1 MSFMSGTSGATS
13 GVFSGVNSSAS
24 PGLYRSTMAGSSA
37 VTSVIPTSPIS
48 LANQITVKLTSENYI
63 YWRTQVVPILRSN
76 LLFGFVDGSL
86 VCPPATLPNPA
97 AKQDGDPATIPN
109 PLFSAW
115 HQQDQ
120 AILSAIVCSL
130 HESVLGTMTMVTTSH
145 EAWETLACSFAS
157 QSTARAMAI
166 RAELHK
172 AKKLNKTA
180 SVFFNEIQ
188 SKADMLASIG
198 QPLRP
203 DEFTGYLCA
212 GLDEQY
218 DALVQLV
225 SSRALTDP
233 MPIRDVYAQLL
244 NTEQRMEARRADL
257 GTDVHMAHL
266 NYRGRGGPPPSAP
279 TSPPYSKQPPPSFNQ
294 QRGQESMSRGTGGGG
309 SSGGGGR
316 PICQICTK
324 TGHVASCCFKRY
336 NPNFLGA
343 GNDGRY
349 KDKQL
354 AAFTSPT
361 ANNTSYGAT
370 PSYPIDPAWYADTAA
385 TDHFTN
391 DLDKLTMREPYL
403 GKDQVQTA
411 NGSGLGRGVRL
422 ELLDDNLERTSDRA
436 QVHSAD
442 DRMHDDHVHSSSGG
456 ATWADD
462 GPPTPSSGP
471 PSPDVPSAPSPGS
484 ATSTTSSPA
493 STSSPAP
500 APRPG
505 VTTRLMR
512 GIRHPKTRTDGTIA
526 WHTARTDD
534 LVHTEPR
541 SHLDAMTCAHWR
553 AAMEAEFSALQTNKT
568 WQLVPTRPGVNIID
582 CKWVFKIKQKSD
594 GTIERYKARLVA
606 KGFKQRYGL
615 DYEDTFSPVVKPTTV
630 RLLLSMALTQGWHLR
645 QLDIQNAF
653 LHGVLEEEVYMRQ
666 PPGFEDP
673 SHPQYLCRLYKAL
686 YGLKQAPRAWHA
698 CLSSV
703 LHGLGFAASRA
714 DTSLFILRKST
725 LTIYLLV
732 YVDDIIVVS
741 SSSAATDRL
750 LHQLGTSFAL
760 KDLGDLH
767 YFLGIEV
774 HRSPGRIHLS
784 QHKYALELLRKAGLA
799 QSAPVSTPMCSTDK
813 LSATDGTLLSADES
827 TRYRGIVGGLQYLTM
842 TRPDLSFAVNKV
854 CQYLAAPRCSHWA
867 AVKRI
872 LRYVQGTLSYGV
884 LLRRPTSSPDLL
896 SAFSDADW
904 AGYGVSFQYRV

>member
-1 MSFMSGTSGATS
+1 MPGQHRKCLRPRHVPESGKLAPDVSSSSASTTSSSASPLDCLDRVTAEFFYAYSVLAKPEYAFVPDVRLVLAKLWLHFVLDGSGIDFGIDQLHDCLDVSVTLLRTAATSTPAPAHDIDHGNTSRGFLDQGCSTHALGYLDIGTKGYHLASPHLFYSPSIRDATPSTTLPLWRSVSLGVHFGLSPSTVRATVVHIGFADRLRFRTIRPSPITAAACAMSFMSGTSGATS
-13 GVFSGVNSSAS
+13 GVFSGANSSAS

-48 LANQITVKLTSENYI
+48 LANQITVRLTSENYI
-63 YWRTQVVPILRSN
+63 YWRT
-76 LLFGFVDGSL
+76 
-86 VCPPATLPNPA
+86 
-97 AKQDGDPATIPN
+97 
-109 PLFSAW
+109 
-115 HQQDQ
+115 Q

-257 GTDVHMAHL
+257 GADVHMAHL

-279 TSPPYSKQPPPSFNQ
+279 TSPPYSKQPPPSSNQ
-294 QRGQESMSRGTGGGG
+294 QRGQESMSRGNGGGGG

-349 KDKQL
+349 KDRQL

-422 ELLDDNLERTSDRA
+422 ELLDEHMEGASDCA

-456 ATWADD
+456 ATQADD

-471 PSPDVPSAPSPGS
+471 TSPDVSSAPSPGS

-493 STSSPAP
+493 SSSSPAP

-568 WQLVPTRPGVNIID
+568 WQLVPPRPGVNIID

-594 GTIERYKARLVA
+594 GTIERVLAPRIRPRPGA
-606 KGFKQRYGL
+606 SSSCCPASSSASSSQRSASSPTSMSREPPPQL
-615 DYEDTFSPVVKPTTV
+615 QMEIDSDQPVPDYDDEAEFAEVIATLAVKPTSVEFIWKQST
-630 RLLLSMALTQGWHLR
+630 
-645 QLDIQNAF
+645 
-653 LHGVLEEEVYMRQ
+653 
-666 PPGFEDP
+666 
-673 SHPQYLCRLYKAL
+673 SH
-686 YGLKQAPRAWHA
+686 
-698 CLSSV
+698 
-703 LHGLGFAASRA
+703 
-714 DTSLFILRKST
+714 
-725 LTIYLLV
+725 
-732 YVDDIIVVS
+732 
-741 SSSAATDRL
+741 
-750 LHQLGTSFAL
+750 
-760 KDLGDLH
+760 
-767 YFLGIEV
+767 
-774 HRSPGRIHLS
+774 
-784 QHKYALELLRKAGLA
+784 
-799 QSAPVSTPMCSTDK
+799 
-813 LSATDGTLLSADES
+813 
-827 TRYRGIVGGLQYLTM
+827 
-842 TRPDLSFAVNKV
+842 
-854 CQYLAAPRCSHWA
+854 
-867 AVKRI
+867 
-872 LRYVQGTLSYGV
+872 
-884 LLRRPTSSPDLL
+884 
-896 SAFSDADW
+896 
-904 AGYGVSFQYRV
+904 

>member
-1 MSFMSGTSGATS
+1 MSFMSGISGATS
-13 GVFSGVNSSAS
+13 GVFSGANSSAS
-24 PGLYRSTMAGSSA
+24 PGLYRSTMAGSSV

-86 VCPPATLPNPA
+86 ACPPATLPNPV

-266 NYRGRGGPPPSAP
+266 NYRGCGGPPPSAP
-279 TSPPYSKQPPPSFNQ
+279 TSPPYSKQPPPSSNQ

-349 KDKQL
+349 KDRQL

-403 GKDQVQTA
+403 GKDQVQAA

-422 ELLDDNLERTSDRA
+422 ELLDEHLEGTSDRA
-436 QVHSAD
+436 QVHSTD

-456 ATWADD
+456 VTWADD

-471 PSPDVPSAPSPGS
+471 PSLDVSSAPSLGS

-526 WHTARTDD
+526 WHTAPP
-534 LVHTEPR
+534 H
-541 SHLDAMTCAHWR
+541 
-553 AAMEAEFSALQTNKT
+553 
-568 WQLVPTRPGVNIID
+568 
-582 CKWVFKIKQKSD
+582 
-594 GTIERYKARLVA
+594 
-606 KGFKQRYGL
+606 
-615 DYEDTFSPVVKPTTV
+615 
-630 RLLLSMALTQGWHLR
+630 LLLLIAYF
-645 QLDIQNAF
+645 I
-653 LHGVLEEEVYMRQ
+653 
-666 PPGFEDP
+666 
-673 SHPQYLCRLYKAL
+673 
-686 YGLKQAPRAWHA
+686 
-698 CLSSV
+698 
-703 LHGLGFAASRA
+703 
-714 DTSLFILRKST
+714 SL
-725 LTIYLLV
+725 
-732 YVDDIIVVS
+732 
-741 SSSAATDRL
+741 
-750 LHQLGTSFAL
+750 
-760 KDLGDLH
+760 
-767 YFLGIEV
+767 
-774 HRSPGRIHLS
+774 
-784 QHKYALELLRKAGLA
+784 HKYALELLRRAGLA

-827 TRYRGIVGGLQYLTM
+827 TRYRRIVGGLQYLTM
-842 TRPDLSFAVNKV
+842 TRPDLSFAVNK
-854 CQYLAAPRCSHWA
+854 
-867 AVKRI
+867 
-872 LRYVQGTLSYGV
+872 GTLSYGV